1 MQVFKFVDVVLQN
14 SHKDQAAKGV
24 SPFADLQVKKL
35 IKALLSLQIF
45 GIKYGLRGFYS
56 RNAKPV
62 ELNAH
67 AVEGIHLRGGTI
79 LVCRCPCSST

>member
-1 MQVFKFVDVVLQN
+1 MDDHSPPCRVDEAKGAYPLQLCKYTVFTKFVSL
-14 SHKDQAAKGV
+14 
-24 SPFADLQVKKL
+24 
-35 IKALLSLQIF
+35 LQIF

-79 LVCRCPCSST
+79 LVC